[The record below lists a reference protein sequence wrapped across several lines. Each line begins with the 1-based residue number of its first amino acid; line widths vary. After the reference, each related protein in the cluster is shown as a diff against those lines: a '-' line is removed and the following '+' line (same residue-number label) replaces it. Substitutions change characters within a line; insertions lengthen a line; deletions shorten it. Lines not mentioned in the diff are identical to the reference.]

1 MVVLSFRLT
10 VGRDSVVKGAVAEDE
25 VVYEVWMLLAP
36 AIDAALLL
44 FKIPVAIAGRGVKE
58 ARREGA
64 VRATVLSAVPI
75 VCLSMV
81 VVCVGW

>member
-44 FKIPVAIAGRGVKE
+44 FKIPVAIYYKE
-58 ARREGA
+58 NKKKLKS
-64 VRATVLSAVPI
+64 V
-75 VCLSMV
+75 SMEE
-81 VVCVGW
+81 